1 MTPPR
6 RLVIDADKLRRL
18 VAGDTL
24 AYAVG
29 EQRLEIVLALSNVGW
44 KQVFHAVVD
53 ALPSAAIL
61 SDPPQAREFLPV
73 SSQPRRR
80 K

>member
-6 RLVIDADKLRRL
+6 RLVIDADKLRRM

-24 AYAVG
+24 AYTVAG
-29 EQRLEIVLALSNVGW
+29 ERLEIVLALNSVGW

-53 ALPSAAIL
+53 SLPPIAIP
-61 SDPPQAREFLPV
+61 SDPPEAREFLPV
-73 SSQPRRR
+73 KRR
-80 K
+80 